1 MKIYTNS
8 NKGQGGSNSAL
19 SRRLSSVHVISS
31 AEAEVARVERKK
43 IHGKWVDVK
52 IISNAS
58 CVNPINIQG
67 EITLNYYGTH
77 HGPLGEQKRPN

>member
-1 MKIYTNS
+1 MKLYTHS
-8 NKGQGGSNSAL
+8 NKGQGESNSAL
-19 SRRLSSVHVISS
+19 SRRLNSIHVISS

-43 IHGKWVDVK
+43 IHGQWVDVK

-67 EITLNYYGTH
+67 EITLNYHGTY
-77 HGPLGEQKRPN
+77 HGPLGEQKKLN